1 MIFRVEVTA
10 RAIRDLRHL
19 YQAIAAGQL
28 PAAGR
33 WFNGLEVKIT
43 SLDHHP
49 ARGLPVPEDASLRQ
63 LLYGR
68 RPHVYRIIYEI
79 DARNRVVHVL
89 HIRHGARDAMAGED

>member
-19 YQAIAAGQL
+19 YQTIAAGQV

-33 WFNGLEVKIT
+33 WFSGLEAKIT

-49 ARGLPVPEDASLRQ
+49 GRGLPVPEDASLRQ

-68 RPHVYRIIYEI
+68 RPHVYRIIYDVDEV
-79 DARNRVVHVL
+79 RRVVDVL
-89 HIRHGARDAMAGED
+89 HIRHGARDFMGGEG